1 MPASRAVKSAC
12 ATASSG
18 TVATVV
24 TSTPPSRSSE
34 IAMWAMS
41 STSIGSRLYVGQQL
55 GQRRVQA
62 ALLAVAAAA
71 VVAAAARGLVE
82 ERQLRVLVLVVVLF
96 GGAHD
101 DCSWLK
107 GAVRTES
114 PRSRWG

>member
-1 MPASRAVKSAC
+1 MGDVLDLDRVQA
-12 ATASSG
+12 G
-18 TVATVV
+18 
-24 TSTPPSRSSE
+24 
-34 IAMWAMS
+34 
-41 STSIGSRLYVGQQL
+41 VGQQL

-96 GGAHD
+96 GVLTMTAPG
-101 DCSWLK
+101 SK